1 LGYDL
6 EWVVG
11 RVAEVYGIDK
21 EEIYLKGRQ
30 KRGAEARSLLFCWA
44 VRELGISGA
53 SLAKRF
59 EMSQPGIVYAVKKG
73 EKRAKENNYQ
83 LLE

>member
-6 EWVVG
+6 EWVEQ
-11 RVAEVYGIDK
+11 RVAAIYGIDK
-21 EEIYLKGRQ
+21 EELYLKGRQ
-30 KRGAEARSLLFCWA
+30 KKRAEARSLLLYWA
-44 VRELGISGA
+44 VRELGISGT

-59 EMSQPGIVYAVKKG
+59 EMSQPGIVYAVNRG
-73 EKRAKENNYQ
+73 EKIVRERNYR

>member
-1 LGYDL
+1 MY
-6 EWVVG
+6 V
-11 RVAEVYGIDK
+11 IDK

-30 KRGAEARSLLFCWA
+30 KRRAEARSLLFYWA
-44 VRELGISGA
+44 VCELGISGT

-73 EKRAKENNYQ
+73 EKTAKENNYR